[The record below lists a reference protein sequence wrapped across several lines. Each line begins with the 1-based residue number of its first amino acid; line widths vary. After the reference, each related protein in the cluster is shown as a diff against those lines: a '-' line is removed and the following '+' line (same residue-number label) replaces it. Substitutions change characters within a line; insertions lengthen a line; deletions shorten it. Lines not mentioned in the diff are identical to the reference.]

1 MRGAFGEGEVAVHW
15 CAACAHEKAEE
26 KTDHVKVLALRLAR
40 VEAAVEALAA
50 GNGASAALAVAGAAS
65 RAAEQ
70 VALAAG
76 AMNARVEIAT
86 SETAKKLGEKL
97 GEKLEET
104 FTSVVAGAVEM
115 HAEKIGARLNDQNQ
129 SRLDLAKETCASLT
143 VLKNEMARITSDMA
157 TDVDGKRADV
167 TPSGL
172 ARHSILVDYK

>member
-1 MRGAFGEGEVAVHW
+1 MGDASSVAGNPVPPGDLPKRFARPIEAAEGRNTK
-15 CAACAHEKAEE
+15 KARDGGCVVR
-26 KTDHVKVLALRLAR
+26 TDHRERVRLQHILFRALDICP
-40 VEAAVEALAA
+40 
-50 GNGASAALAVAGAAS
+50 G
-65 RAAEQ
+65 
-70 VALAAG
+70 
-76 AMNARVEIAT
+76 
-86 SETAKKLGEKL
+86 LGDGGVQSGEL

-157 TDVDGKRADV
+157 TDVDVKRADV